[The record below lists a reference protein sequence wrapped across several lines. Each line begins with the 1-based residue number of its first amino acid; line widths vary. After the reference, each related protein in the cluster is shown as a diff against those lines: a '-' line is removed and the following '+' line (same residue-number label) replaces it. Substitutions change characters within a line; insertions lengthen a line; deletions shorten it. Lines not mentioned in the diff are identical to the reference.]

1 MKDQSTTKKSFFD
14 NPILRTKIKSANAKI
29 FPEGLVGFFLGPTL
43 ALISNSVL
51 SSYLNTYFTNVLNL
65 NNWASTFFTI
75 LPVISVIFVVA
86 GNILIGRLMDHVK
99 TRAGKARPILLLA
112 MPLCIIALLVL
123 FVFMPFVDGSE
134 ETQNMQMLALIL
146 IAIGYNLW
154 FAIAYPFY
162 FTPHSAL
169 VNLSTRNSTHRSL
182 LATISNAT
190 TLAAM
195 GLCSMI
201 LPFFLGLLFRYADA
215 TYITETLGLVIGK
228 DAIEA
233 TSGGYFT
240 YADTGAI
247 IYDQPASYNAW
258 KVFVIALIIVNTV
271 GIILEYM
278 FTRER
283 ITEETMAKGEAAE
296 AEKKK
301 SIPVSQQLKACFKDK
316 YWWIMIGLF
325 FFYQLGGM
333 LKNTSQLYFCQAMF
347 PDANGVYSTT
357 TGGQFQ
363 GTLSIIGAIPTALG
377 MVIAWPIANKIGKS
391 KAIVGG
397 CVVAVIGGII
407 GMIAPANFALVVT
420 SFVIKALGSTPAM
433 YLSLALLADVLDH
446 QEAMNGFRTDGFTM
460 TIYGAIMA
468 GMTGIATGILNG
480 IIGACGYD
488 ASSGIVSNEALRT
501 AMPWIFIGGETICY
515 GVILIIT
522 LFLSVEKFGKFD
534 HKAIVI
540 DQRALAVAEG
550 RTYEPPAVVLAREEA
565 EANAAA
571 EEQRKAELKALCEKK
586 GLDYEAE
593 EAKYEEAQAAKK
605 AAAEAKKAAAEAK
618 KAEKEAAAK
627 AAYDAL
633 SAEEKAKID
642 EAKAAKAAKKAEHD
656 AKVLA
661 EFNKLRE
668 ERGLT
673 TLTEEDMKEDDA
685 GAAAPAEET
694 PEAEAPATEAESTDE
709 PEEK

>member
-99 TRAGKARPILLLA
+99 TRAGKARPILLIA

-215 TYITETLGLVIGK
+215 TYITETLGLVIGE

-233 TSGGYFT
+233 ASGGYFT
-240 YADTGAI
+240 YADTDAI
-247 IYDQPASYNAW
+247 IYNQPASYNAW

-271 GIILEYM
+271 GIIFEYM

-397 CVVAVIGGII
+397 CVIAIIGGII

-480 IIGACGYD
+480 VIGACGYD
-488 ASSGIVSNEALRT
+488 ASSGIVSSPELRT

-605 AAAEAKKAAAEAK
+605 AAADAKKAAAEAK

-685 GAAAPAEET
+685 GAAAPA
-694 PEAEAPATEAESTDE
+694 TEAESTDE

>member
-14 NPILRTKIKSANAKI
+14 NPILRTKVKSANAKI

-215 TYITETLGLVIGK
+215 TYITETLGLVIGE

-233 TSGGYFT
+233 ASGGYFT
-240 YADTGAI
+240 YAETGAI

-397 CVVAVIGGII
+397 CVIAIIGGII

-488 ASSGIVSNEALRT
+488 ASSGIVSSPELRT

-605 AAAEAKKAAAEAK
+605 AAADAKKAAAEAK

-685 GAAAPAEET
+685 GA
-694 PEAEAPATEAESTDE
+694 EAPATEAKSTDE

>member
-215 TYITETLGLVIGK
+215 TYITETLGLVIGE

-233 TSGGYFT
+233 ASGGYFT

-605 AAAEAKKAAAEAK
+605 AAADAKKAAAEAK

-685 GAAAPAEET
+685 GAAAPA
-694 PEAEAPATEAESTDE
+694 TEAESTDE

>member
-215 TYITETLGLVIGK
+215 TYITETLGLVIGE

-233 TSGGYFT
+233 ASGGYFT

-480 IIGACGYD
+480 VIGACGYD

-694 PEAEAPATEAESTDE
+694 PEAEAPATEAKSTDE

>member
-29 FPEGLVGFFLGPTL
+29 VPEGLVGFFLGPTL

-215 TYITETLGLVIGK
+215 TYITETLGLVIGE

-233 TSGGYFT
+233 ASGGYFT

-605 AAAEAKKAAAEAK
+605 AAADAKKAAAEAK